1 MIILQNEPSVNA
13 VDPNLTGNP
22 SEMINVT
29 AGIVIPQRREER
41 LEEKNFNAHRASL
54 TLFIS
59 ANRQ

>member
-1 MIILQNEPSVNA
+1 MIILQNEPSINA

-41 LEEKNFNAHRASL
+41 LEEKKLQRSQSTAH
-54 TLFIS
+54 FVYIGK
-59 ANRQ
+59 

>member
-1 MIILQNEPSVNA
+1 MIILQNEPSINA

-41 LEEKNFNAHRASL
+41 LEEKNFNAHRAPL